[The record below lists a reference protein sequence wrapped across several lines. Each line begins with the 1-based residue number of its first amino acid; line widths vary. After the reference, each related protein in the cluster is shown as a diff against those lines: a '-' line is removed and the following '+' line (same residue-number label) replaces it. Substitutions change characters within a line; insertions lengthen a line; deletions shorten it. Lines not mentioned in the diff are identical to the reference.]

1 MKLFKLGVSLMG
13 LCLAPLAAAQP
24 VTATPA
30 AAAQAAAVVV
40 RAGLVKSSQGD
51 VTRQRGERIEPATA
65 GMAVAVGDTLRT
77 GTAAYAGI
85 TLSDDTLLTLGPN
98 SELLISAYKF
108 DETTQ
113 DGSLLASLWRGTL
126 SVVTG
131 LIAKKSPQNVKVQTR
146 TVVMAVRG
154 TEFIVDAKQVAP

>member
-1 MKLFKLGVSLMG
+1 MIMRIRGLAALASL
-13 LCLAPLAAAQP
+13 LLLAPVAAQP
-24 VTATPA
+24 AAAPAVVA
-30 AAAQAAAVVV
+30 AAAELPVK
-40 RAGLVKSSQGD
+40 AGLVKSSQGH
-51 VTRQRGERIEPATA
+51 VTRQRGERTEPATP

-77 GTAAYAGI
+77 GAAAYAGI

-131 LIAKKSPQNVKVQTR
+131 LIAKKSPQSVKVQTR
-146 TVVMAVRG
+146 TVVMGVRG
-154 TEFIVDAKQVAP
+154 TEFIVDAGKVAR